1 MTAFSSVLTDMAAA
15 FPGMVEEGTI
25 ETRVNG
31 EASAEMRFGIAVGQG
46 TLDNEAILLAAV
58 ADKQVGITAFRQGY
72 VDQLELG
79 TNGLKPNVTVGVVRK
94 GVVWVIV
101 EEDVTPASAVL
112 IRCIA
117 AGNEIA
123 GAFRD
128 TADASD
134 LATATPY
141 ARYLDSSRLAQDG
154 VTKIARLAFDFTM
167 RGA

>member
-1 MTAFSSVLTDMAAA
+1 MTAFTSVLTDMAVA

-31 EASAEMRFGIAVGQG
+31 EASAEMAFGIAVGQG
-46 TLDNEAILLAAV
+46 TADNEAILLAATS
-58 ADKQVGITAFRQGY
+58 DKQVGITAFRQGY
-72 VDQLELG
+72 IDQLELG
-79 TNGLKPNVTVGVVRK
+79 DDGLKPGVAVGVVRK

-112 IRCIA
+112 IRCVV
-117 AGNEIA
+117 AGAEQA

-134 LATATPY
+134 CATATPY
-141 ARYLDSSRLAQDG
+141 CRFLGSSQTAQDG
-154 VTKIARLAFDFTM
+154 TTKIARLAFDFTM

>member
-1 MTAFSSVLTDMAAA
+1 MTAFASVLDNMATA
-15 FPGMVEEGTI
+15 FPGMVEAGEIDTY
-25 ETRVNG
+25 VNG

-58 ADKQVGITAFRQGY
+58 ADKQVGVLGFRQGY
-72 VDQLELG
+72 IDTTELG
-79 TNGLKPNVTVGVVRK
+79 TTGLKPNVTLGIVRRGK
-94 GVVWVIV
+94 VWVIV

-141 ARYLDSSRLAQDG
+141 ARYINTSRLAQDG
-154 VTKIARLAFDFTM
+154 TTKIALLSFDFTM